1 MSTRPNALPFAS
13 EAEQSTERST
23 MKVWIDQDLGAG
35 RCEEATPDAFFS
47 PCDNLHDII
56 ESTEW

>member
-1 MSTRPNALPFAS
+1 
-13 EAEQSTERST
+13 

-47 PCDNLHDII
+47 PYDGLHYII
-56 ESTEW
+56 ESTEQ